1 MDSKSVKICAATGVF
16 AILAVAAGYFLE
28 GLSRDSKTASMDAL
42 RLSAERGDAVAQMRL
57 GLIYAKG
64 VDTAQDY
71 DAAAFWFKKSASQ
84 GNVDAEIFLD
94 ALAKTIALGQ
104 APAPASAK
112 AASPP

>member
-1 MDSKSVKICAATGVF
+1 MESKSVRICAAIGVF

-28 GLSRDSKTASMDAL
+28 GMSPDSKTASMDAL
-42 RLSAERGDAVAQMRL
+42 RVSAERGDAVAQMRL

-71 DAAAFWFKKSASQ
+71 DAAAFWFKKSANQ

-104 APAPASAK
+104 APAPASPK